1 MKIKPVYW
9 IALALA
15 LALAVAVCD
24 GLRIRDKAS
33 VVAGRYQEAAAI
45 DEADAKLKDALIAKQ
60 NTIIGQ
66 KNKEIAEKNEVIGQ
80 KTNAIGQKDKELDK
94 IRGTWSTLSAD
105 CQTRLRELDTTWA
118 QKFSLSEAIIA
129 EKDKVISAWAAKF
142 NAQVVISESWK
153 AKYDAECRLLQ
164 LATQGWNV
172 AERKLRW
179 TRVMSTVKSGLIVGC
194 LGYIGYSVIKGK

>member
-1 MKIKPVYW
+1 MKKIHW
-9 IALALA
+9 IALVLA
-15 LALAVAVCD
+15 IAFGIAVCD

-33 VVAGRYQEAAAI
+33 VIAGRYQEAAAI
-45 DEADAKLKDALIAKQ
+45 AKADAKLKDALIAKQ

-105 CQTRLRELDTTWA
+105 CQAKLLELDTTWA
-118 QKFSLSEAIIA
+118 QKFSLSEAIVA
-129 EKDKVISAWAAKF
+129 EKDKVISAWAAKYA
-142 NAQVVISESWK
+142 AQVIISESWK

-179 TRVMSTVKSGLIVGC
+179 TRVISTVKFGLIVGC
-194 LGYIGYSVIKGK
+194 LGYISYSVIKGK

>member
-1 MKIKPVYW
+1 MKIKVAWW
-9 IALALA
+9 IALVLA
-15 LALAVAVCD
+15 LAFGVAVCD

-33 VVAGRYQEAAAI
+33 VVVGRYQEAAAI
-45 DEADAKLKDALIAKQ
+45 AEADAKLKDALIAKQ

-66 KNKEIAEKNEVIGQ
+66 KDKEIAEKIKIIGQ

-94 IRGTWSTLSAD
+94 IRGTWPKLSAD
-105 CQTRLRELDTTWA
+105 CRAKLLELDNTWA

-129 EKDKVISAWAAKF
+129 EKDKIISAWAAKYA
-142 NAQVVISESWK
+142 AQVIISDAWKQKYESELHLRTISERGWK
-153 AKYDAECRLLQ
+153 
-164 LATQGWNV
+164 V

-179 TRVMSTVKSGLIVGC
+179 TRAMSTMKSGLIVGC

>member
-1 MKIKPVYW
+1 MKKIHW

-15 LALAVAVCD
+15 IAFGIAVCD

-33 VVAGRYQEAAAI
+33 VVVGRYQEAAAI
-45 DEADAKLKDALIAKQ
+45 AEADAKIKDALIAKQ

-66 KNKEIAEKNEVIGQ
+66 KDKEIAEKIKIIGQ

-94 IRGTWSTLSAD
+94 IRGTWPKLSAD
-105 CQTRLRELDTTWA
+105 CRAKLLELDNTWA

-129 EKDKVISAWAAKF
+129 EKDKVISAWAVKF

-164 LATQGWNV
+164 LATQGWKV

-179 TRVMSTVKSGLIVGC
+179 TRVMSTVKSGLIVGT
-194 LGYIGYSVIKGK
+194 LGYIGYSAIKGK

>member
-1 MKIKPVYW
+1 MKIKVAWW
-9 IALALA
+9 IALVLA
-15 LALAVAVCD
+15 LAFGVAVCD

-33 VVAGRYQEAAAI
+33 VVVGRYQEAAAI
-45 DEADAKLKDALIAKQ
+45 AEADAKIKDALIAKQ

-66 KNKEIAEKNEVIGQ
+66 KDKEIAEKIKIIGQ

-94 IRGTWSTLSAD
+94 IRGTWPKLSAD
-105 CQTRLRELDTTWA
+105 CRAKLLELDNTWA

-129 EKDKVISAWAAKF
+129 EKDKIISAWAAKYA
-142 NAQVVISESWK
+142 AQVIISDAWKQKYESELHLRTISERGWK
-153 AKYDAECRLLQ
+153 
-164 LATQGWNV
+164 V

-179 TRVMSTVKSGLIVGC
+179 TRAMSTMKSGLIVGC

>member
-1 MKIKPVYW
+1 MKIKVAWW
-9 IALALA
+9 IALVLA
-15 LALAVAVCD
+15 LAFGVAVCD

-33 VVAGRYQEAAAI
+33 VVVGRYQEAAAI
-45 DEADAKLKDALIAKQ
+45 AEADAKLKDALIAKQ

-66 KNKEIAEKNEVIGQ
+66 KDKEIAEKIKIIGQ

-94 IRGTWSTLSAD
+94 IRGTWPKLSAD
-105 CQTRLRELDTTWA
+105 CRAKLLELDNTWA

-129 EKDKVISAWAAKF
+129 EKDKVISAWAVKF

-164 LATQGWNV
+164 LATQGWKV

-179 TRVMSTVKSGLIVGC
+179 TRVMSTVKSGLIVGT
-194 LGYIGYSVIKGK
+194 LGYIGYSAIKGK